1 MRLTAS
7 LECILGLFLSET
19 VVDFDGG
26 WDSREERGVEW
37 LEDEIGVGQIGETGR
52 TVVTMSAISKKF
64 KGLVFEQVL
73 TFGKGSFLDARR

>member
-1 MRLTAS
+1 MRLTAG

-26 WDSREERGVEW
+26 WDSGEERGVER
-37 LEDEIGVGQIGETGR
+37 LEDEIGVSQIGETGR
-52 TVVTMSAISKKF
+52 TIVTMSAISKKF

>member
-26 WDSREERGVEW
+26 WDSGEERRVEW

-52 TVVTMSAISKKF
+52 TIVTMSAISKKF

>member
-26 WDSREERGVEW
+26 WDSGEERRVEW
-37 LEDEIGVGQIGETGR
+37 FEDEIGVGQIGETGR
-52 TVVTMSAISKKF
+52 TIVTMSAISKKF